1 MLLKT
6 EDEDS
11 HRFDFRRFGTFFQL
25 ATPQISVSA
34 LDYIK
39 NNTLK
44 SFRFDFLKRIYN
56 FNSYYYRS
64 QKINFLFRFF
74 IKSGNPRDY
83 FAVKQREDN
92 PKKALLTIRYPPDRE
107 FQDLYTMQLVVMDEG
122 GISGLYCIVSLQ
134 IDQLL
139 FPSCN
144 ESVIIS
150 ATNFTHL
157 YLLVLICTY
166 LYSLYLHIFP

>member
-1 MLLKT
+1 M
-6 EDEDS
+6 
-11 HRFDFRRFGTFFQL
+11 
-25 ATPQISVSA
+25 
-34 LDYIK
+34 
-39 NNTLK
+39 
-44 SFRFDFLKRIYN
+44 
-56 FNSYYYRS
+56 
-64 QKINFLFRFF
+64 
-74 IKSGNPRDY
+74 
-83 FAVKQREDN
+83 KQREDN

-122 GISGLYCIVSLQ
+122 GISGLSCIVSLQ